1 MITDLQ
7 LELSKEQ
14 ALVASADSTN
24 IIDTGGAGAAEG
36 MTILITV
43 DESFATATSYSA
55 EVTSSATVGGTYLS
69 HGLQTGAV
77 AVADLTAGD
86 TMLHGKLPRGTKQ
99 FVKVEYVEVGS
110 TASAGKVTARIISE
124 FADATLTAA
133 GE

>member
-1 MITDLQ
+1 MITDIQ
-7 LELSKEQ
+7 LEFSNAQ

-24 IIDTGGAGAAEG
+24 IINTGGAGAAEG
-36 MTILITV
+36 MAILITV
-43 DESFATATSYSA
+43 DTSFATATTYSA

-77 AVADLTAGD
+77 AIADLAAGD
-86 TMLHGKLPRGTKQ
+86 TMLHGKIPRGTKQ

-110 TASAGKVTARIISE
+110 TENAGEVTARLIPE
-124 FADATLTAA
+124 FADATLSAA